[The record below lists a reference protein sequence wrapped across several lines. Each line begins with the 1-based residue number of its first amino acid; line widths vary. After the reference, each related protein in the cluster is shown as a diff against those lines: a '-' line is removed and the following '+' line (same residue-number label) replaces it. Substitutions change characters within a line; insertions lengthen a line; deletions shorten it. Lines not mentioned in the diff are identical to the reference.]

1 MTPEEYTA
9 ELEVYEHV
17 AEYTA
22 QLRGLSIAL
31 KEALRAAKESP
42 QEGDVPTA
50 LAMSI
55 EQATECLEAMIEGYY
70 HPRSGACFQ
79 DSECGLTTA

>member
-1 MTPEEYTA
+1 MTPEEYQA
-9 ELEVYEHV
+9 ELEVFEHV

-22 QLRGLSIAL
+22 QLRGLSLAL
-31 KEALRAAKESP
+31 KEALKTEKESS
-42 QEGDVPTA
+42 QERDVPMA

-79 DSECGLTTA
+79 DDQLP